1 MSSSANWEAVIGLE
15 VHVQLHTQTK
25 MFCGCINQYGGAAN
39 SQVCPVCLGMPGSLP
54 VPNEEA
60 IRKTILTGLMFGCR
74 IAPVARF
81 DRKNYFYPDM
91 PKNYQISQFEDPLC
105 AGGTVGLDP
114 FLFPKDL
121 QDTDE
126 AKAKRFI
133 RLTRIHLE
141 EDVAKS
147 FHYEERSGID
157 FNRAGTPL
165 MEIVS
170 EADLRTPGEA
180 FAFLGSLR
188 QVLLS
193 GNVSSA
199 DMEKGQMRCDV
210 NVSVRPVGQKDFG
223 TKVELKNLNSIS
235 GVRRALV
242 YEIARQIAA
251 VEKGEAI
258 QHETRR
264 WDDEA
269 GATFTMRTKEK
280 AHDYRYFPEP
290 DLLPVRTDQGLRAAA
305 ETGLPELPAALQDRL
320 MKENGVTAYQA
331 SVLAAD
337 RALCA
342 YYEKAAAGTKH
353 KAGVANWILND
364 ILATQPDPTTTPVRP
379 EYFGELATLVAEGG
393 INSAQA
399 KKVFAELMAN
409 PSSPK
414 ALVEKLG
421 LAQIS
426 DVGALEAFCDE
437 AIAANPR
444 SVEDYRSGKS
454 NAINALKGFVMKKSQ
469 GKANPTQVDEILKA
483 KLSA

>member
-1 MSSSANWEAVIGLE
+1 
-15 VHVQLHTQTK
+15 
-25 MFCGCINQYGGAAN
+25 
-39 SQVCPVCLGMPGSLP
+39 
-54 VPNEEA
+54 
-60 IRKTILTGLMFGCR
+60 
-74 IAPVARF
+74 
-81 DRKNYFYPDM
+81 
-91 PKNYQISQFEDPLC
+91 
-105 AGGTVGLDP
+105 
-114 FLFPKDL
+114 
-121 QDTDE
+121 
-126 AKAKRFI
+126 
-133 RLTRIHLE
+133 
-141 EDVAKS
+141 
-147 FHYEERSGID
+147 
-157 FNRAGTPL
+157 

-210 NVSVRPVGQKDFG
+210 NVSVRRVGQKEFG

-242 YEIARQIAA
+242 YEISRQIAA

-305 ETGLPELPAALQDRL
+305 ETGLPELPTALQDRL

-342 YYEKAAAGTKH
+342 YYEKAAAGTTH

-364 ILATQPDPTTTPVRP
+364 FLATQPDPATTLVRP

-469 GKANPTQVDEILKA
+469 GKANPTQVDEILKV

>member
-1 MSSSANWEAVIGLE
+1 
-15 VHVQLHTQTK
+15 
-25 MFCGCINQYGGAAN
+25 
-39 SQVCPVCLGMPGSLP
+39 
-54 VPNEEA
+54 
-60 IRKTILTGLMFGCR
+60 
-74 IAPVARF
+74 
-81 DRKNYFYPDM
+81 
-91 PKNYQISQFEDPLC
+91 
-105 AGGTVGLDP
+105 
-114 FLFPKDL
+114 
-121 QDTDE
+121 
-126 AKAKRFI
+126 
-133 RLTRIHLE
+133 
-141 EDVAKS
+141 
-147 FHYEERSGID
+147 
-157 FNRAGTPL
+157 
-165 MEIVS
+165 
-170 EADLRTPGEA
+170 
-180 FAFLGSLR
+180 LGSLR

-210 NVSVRPVGQKDFG
+210 NVSVRPVGQKEFG

-251 VEKGEAI
+251 VEKGEGI

-305 ETGLPELPAALQDRL
+305 ETGLPELPTALQDRL

-364 ILATQPDPTTTPVRP
+364 FLATQPDPATTPVRP

-393 INSAQA
+393 INSAQG

>member
-1 MSSSANWEAVIGLE
+1 
-15 VHVQLHTQTK
+15 
-25 MFCGCINQYGGAAN
+25 
-39 SQVCPVCLGMPGSLP
+39 
-54 VPNEEA
+54 
-60 IRKTILTGLMFGCR
+60 
-74 IAPVARF
+74 
-81 DRKNYFYPDM
+81 
-91 PKNYQISQFEDPLC
+91 
-105 AGGTVGLDP
+105 
-114 FLFPKDL
+114 
-121 QDTDE
+121 
-126 AKAKRFI
+126 
-133 RLTRIHLE
+133 
-141 EDVAKS
+141 
-147 FHYEERSGID
+147 
-157 FNRAGTPL
+157 
-165 MEIVS
+165 
-170 EADLRTPGEA
+170 
-180 FAFLGSLR
+180 
-188 QVLLS
+188 
-193 GNVSSA
+193 
-199 DMEKGQMRCDV
+199 
-210 NVSVRPVGQKDFG
+210 VGQKEFG

-305 ETGLPELPAALQDRL
+305 EAGLPEPPAALQERL

-337 RALCA
+337 RILCT
-342 YYEKAAAGTKH
+342 YYEKAALGTQH
-353 KAGVANWILND
+353 KAVVANWILND
-364 ILATQPDPTTTPVRP
+364 FLATQPEPATSPVRP
-379 EYFGELATLVAEGG
+379 EFFGELADLVAGG
-393 INSAQA
+393 TINSAQA

-426 DVGALEAFCDE
+426 DASALGVYCDE

-444 SVEDYRSGKS
+444 SVEDYRAGKG

-469 GKANPTQVDEILKA
+469 GKANPAQVDEILKA

>member
-1 MSSSANWEAVIGLE
+1 
-15 VHVQLHTQTK
+15 
-25 MFCGCINQYGGAAN
+25 
-39 SQVCPVCLGMPGSLP
+39 
-54 VPNEEA
+54 
-60 IRKTILTGLMFGCR
+60 
-74 IAPVARF
+74 
-81 DRKNYFYPDM
+81 M

-105 AGGTVGLDP
+105 AGGAVGLDP

-121 QDTDE
+121 QESDE
-126 AKAKRFI
+126 AKAKRSI

-193 GNVSSA
+193 GGVSSA

-210 NVSVRPVGQKDFG
+210 NVSVRPVGQKEFG

-235 GVRRALV
+235 GVRRALE
-242 YEIARQIAA
+242 YEIGRQIGA
-251 VEKGEAI
+251 VEKGETI

-264 WDDEA
+264 WDDDA

-290 DLLPVRTDQGLRAAA
+290 DLLPVRTDQGLRKAA
-305 ETGLPELPAALQDRL
+305 ESGLPELPAALQARL
-320 MKENGVTAYQA
+320 MQENGVTAYQA

-337 RALCA
+337 RVLCG

-353 KAGVANWILND
+353 KAAVANWILND
-364 ILATQPDPTTTPVRP
+364 FLATQPDPATSPVRP
-379 EYFGELATLVAEGG
+379 EFFGELAGLVVEGV

-409 PSSPK
+409 PASPK
-414 ALVEKLG
+414 AIVEKLG

-426 DVGALEAFCDE
+426 DVGALAAFCDE

>member
-1 MSSSANWEAVIGLE
+1 
-15 VHVQLHTQTK
+15 
-25 MFCGCINQYGGAAN
+25 
-39 SQVCPVCLGMPGSLP
+39 
-54 VPNEEA
+54 
-60 IRKTILTGLMFGCR
+60 
-74 IAPVARF
+74 
-81 DRKNYFYPDM
+81 
-91 PKNYQISQFEDPLC
+91 PLC
-105 AGGTVGLDP
+105 AGGAVGLDP

-121 QDTDE
+121 QDTEE
-126 AKAKRFI
+126 AKAKRSI

-210 NVSVRPVGQKDFG
+210 NVSVRPVGQKEFG

-269 GATFTMRTKEK
+269 GATMRTKEK

-290 DLLPVRTDQGLRAAA
+290 DLLPVRTDQGLRSAA
-305 ETGLPELPAALQDRL
+305 EAGLPELPAALQDRL
-320 MKENGVTAYQA
+320 MRENGVTAYQA

-337 RALCA
+337 RVLCG
-342 YYEKAAAGTKH
+342 YYEKAAKGTPH
-353 KAGVANWILND
+353 KAVVANWILND
-364 ILATQPDPTTTPVRP
+364 FLATQPDPATSPVRP
-379 EYFGELATLVAEGG
+379 EFFGELADLVAGG
-393 INSAQA
+393 TINSAQA

-444 SVEDYRSGKS
+444 SVEDYRAGKG

>member
-1 MSSSANWEAVIGLE
+1 
-15 VHVQLHTQTK
+15 
-25 MFCGCINQYGGAAN
+25 
-39 SQVCPVCLGMPGSLP
+39 
-54 VPNEEA
+54 
-60 IRKTILTGLMFGCR
+60 
-74 IAPVARF
+74 
-81 DRKNYFYPDM
+81 
-91 PKNYQISQFEDPLC
+91 
-105 AGGTVGLDP
+105 
-114 FLFPKDL
+114 
-121 QDTDE
+121 
-126 AKAKRFI
+126 
-133 RLTRIHLE
+133 
-141 EDVAKS
+141 
-147 FHYEERSGID
+147 
-157 FNRAGTPL
+157 
-165 MEIVS
+165 
-170 EADLRTPGEA
+170 
-180 FAFLGSLR
+180 
-188 QVLLS
+188 
-193 GNVSSA
+193 
-199 DMEKGQMRCDV
+199 
-210 NVSVRPVGQKDFG
+210 
-223 TKVELKNLNSIS
+223 
-235 GVRRALV
+235 
-242 YEIARQIAA
+242 

-337 RALCA
+337 RVLCA

-364 ILATQPDPTTTPVRP
+364 FLATQPDPATTPVRA

>member
-1 MSSSANWEAVIGLE
+1 MSSPGNWEAVIGLE

-105 AGGTVGLDP
+105 AGGEVGLDP

-121 QDTDE
+121 QDTEE
-126 AKAKRFI
+126 AQAKKSI

-199 DMEKGQMRCDV
+199 DMEKGQMRCD
-210 NVSVRPVGQKDFG
+210 GD
-223 TKVELKNLNSIS
+223 
-235 GVRRALV
+235 
-242 YEIARQIAA
+242 
-251 VEKGEAI
+251 
-258 QHETRR
+258 
-264 WDDEA
+264 
-269 GATFTMRTKEK
+269 
-280 AHDYRYFPEP
+280 
-290 DLLPVRTDQGLRAAA
+290 
-305 ETGLPELPAALQDRL
+305 
-320 MKENGVTAYQA
+320 
-331 SVLAAD
+331 
-337 RALCA
+337 
-342 YYEKAAAGTKH
+342 
-353 KAGVANWILND
+353 
-364 ILATQPDPTTTPVRP
+364 
-379 EYFGELATLVAEGG
+379 
-393 INSAQA
+393 
-399 KKVFAELMAN
+399 
-409 PSSPK
+409 
-414 ALVEKLG
+414 
-421 LAQIS
+421 
-426 DVGALEAFCDE
+426 
-437 AIAANPR
+437 
-444 SVEDYRSGKS
+444 
-454 NAINALKGFVMKKSQ
+454 
-469 GKANPTQVDEILKA
+469 
-483 KLSA
+483 